1 MRKNRSTTKTLSLPF
16 RLIYTRYAAFLWS
29 GAALLLMVFSIASSE
44 KASHVRIT
52 IVDAVS
58 PAVEI
63 VSRPFVAASKAV
75 TDMTGISE
83 LRAENLRL
91 AEENKR
97 LQEWYQS
104 ALKLEAENKSL
115 RDFLNV
121 TAEPDRAMLTT
132 RILADPGGRFVKS
145 FLVAAGQN
153 EGVERGQAVITD
165 EGLIGRIA
173 DAAGDTSRVL
183 LITDLNSRI
192 PVMIEETHH
201 RAILAGDNNEEL
213 SLKHLPRDSGV
224 SIGARIVTSGHDGI
238 LPPDI
243 PVGIVSEIKSG
254 IIKVLPLADMERLH
268 FVQVVAYAG
277 ALGEDDL
284 FVEKTP
290 LMDE

>member
-243 PVGIVSEIKSG
+243 PVGIVSEIKNG